1 MAGQMKIGEMF
12 YDVVANTGPALR
24 NLDKFKAR
32 AEAVG
37 QKMQSVGRK
46 MTMGLTLPILAVAA
60 ASVKAAS
67 DAEEMESM
75 FDAVFKKQSASVRK
89 WAAEHA
95 DAVNRSRYDLM
106 EYAASLQDTFVPMG
120 FARDEAAEFSK
131 QMVELAV
138 DVASFKNQLE
148 PDVIRDFQSAIVGN
162 HETVRKYGIIITQAA
177 LDQELLNMGW
187 ADGANKATEQMKVQ
201 ARLNLIMKGT
211 TDAQGDAARTSESF
225 ANQMKGLK
233 GDLKE
238 VSIELGKV
246 LIPELKNLIKDGKPV
261 LDWLKDLT
269 PAQREWMVKIGLT
282 AAAIPPLLIML
293 GRLTTAF
300 ATLRTT
306 AAGAWIAVAGPYALV
321 GAGVVAGGA
330 AISLGL
336 QEQERQLKK
345 GARRAGEVLAGER
358 PIPYRPGTQFIGPP
372 RAKVEP
378 APELPWGTPS
388 TRAEK
393 IEARRLFEER
403 QTAPD
408 RLTGISSQ
416 VRQALGLFSGA
427 VAPMNTELKMANEL
441 ITDMGNALSY
451 SSGEFQEIQFPLAY
465 FRDRLREDQLA
476 TLGFAGA
483 HKLTREELRNMVTE
497 MASNIAML
505 SEFGDVNK
513 EQVEV
518 LDKWLVDLTA
528 LSNGLT
534 NTITMQEKWT
544 KGIEKTTEALSALDQ
559 LEADFSSPEAMAL
572 AVKIYEEML
581 QKRAQAEQEVA
592 DQHTR
597 LVAPDDACRLFA
609 AAQLTVI
616 DNVIVQQRRRVHELH
631 GRCNANL
638 PIATVIA

>member
-24 NLDKFKAR
+24 GLDKFKSR

-37 QKMQSVGRK
+37 RSMQSVGRK
-46 MTMGLTLPILAVAA
+46 MTMGLTLPIVGIAA
-60 ASVKAAS
+60 ACVKVAS

-89 WAAEHA
+89 WAVEHGQ
-95 DAVNRSRYDLM
+95 AVNRSKYDLM

-120 FARDEAAEFSK
+120 FARDEAAKFSK
-131 QMVELAV
+131 TMVELAV
-138 DVASFKNQLE
+138 DVASFKNKLE

-162 HETVRKYGIIITQAA
+162 HETVRKYGIVITQAA

-233 GDLKE
+233 GALKE
-238 VSIELGKV
+238 IGIELGNT
-246 LIPELKNLIKDGKPV
+246 LIPILKDFIASGKPI
-261 LDWLKDLT
+261 LEWFRALT
-269 PAQREWMVKIGLT
+269 PTNKKWVMQIGLT
-282 AAAIPPLLIML
+282 VAAIGPLLTIL
-293 GRLTTAF
+293 GKLITTF
-300 ATLRTT
+300 QILRTT
-306 AAGAWIAVAGPYALV
+306 AISAWAATAGPYGLLIGATAA
-321 GAGVVAGGA
+321 GAGYAGYQEVKRIQGVLTPPAPAPTVTTKGGRIGGPGLRGFNVPAGQEFPTGRIIGGA
-330 AISLGL
+330 S
-336 QEQERQLKK
+336 
-345 GARRAGEVLAGER
+345 
-358 PIPYRPGTQFIGPP
+358 
-372 RAKVEP
+372 
-378 APELPWGTPS
+378 
-388 TRAEK
+388 
-393 IEARRLFEER
+393 
-403 QTAPD
+403 D

-416 VRQALGLFSGA
+416 VREALGLFSGA
-427 VAPMNTELKMANEL
+427 TVPMNTELKTAYQL

-451 SSGEFQEIQFPLAY
+451 SSDEFQQIQFPLAD
-465 FRDRLREDQLA
+465 FRDRLEEDQLA

-483 HKLTREELRNMVTE
+483 HKLTREELRDMVTE

-518 LDKWLVDLTA
+518 LDEWLVDLTA
-528 LSNGLT
+528 LGNGLT

-544 KGIEKTTEALSALDQ
+544 KEIEKTTEALSVLDQ

-572 AVKIYEEML
+572 AVEIYNEML

-592 DQHTR
+592 D
-597 LVAPDDACRLFA
+597 LVNQIQVEQLGNYTSQMEEEYLQVIAVLDDAFA
-609 AAQLTVI
+609 DMLA
-616 DNVIVQQRRRVHELH
+616 RPELYK
-631 GRCNANL
+631 GGKRA
-638 PIATVIA
+638 